1 MHWYEIH
8 VMEQIK
14 LNRSYNLDTTYVI
27 NFFDYTDIHG
37 LIDSWIVR
45 NSIFMNGTVAAGV
58 MEPFLCCYFKNLKWI
73 KGGNDYDMI
82 AEDSQERYKT
92 LEKLLDHKGF
102 TVATGGQFSRSKYQ
116 GTQRTQAS
124 PEQLAKDSSE
134 KIFVF
139 TSYTSF
145 PKIEI
150 VFRKGSDLLKEFP
163 NGKISHAQHD
173 KLFCGE
179 RIYHTR

>member
-1 MHWYEIH
+1 M

-14 LNRSYNLDTTYVI
+14 LDREYALDTTFVI
-27 NFFDYTDIHG
+27 KFFDYTDIHG

-45 NSIFMNGTVAAGV
+45 ESVFKNGTVAAGI
-58 MEPFLCCYFKNLKWI
+58 MEPFLCCYFKNLKWV
-73 KGGNDYDMI
+73 KGCNDHDMI
-82 AEDSQERYKT
+82 AEDSQQRYNK
-92 LEKLLDHKGF
+92 EKQLFDHKGF
-102 TVATGGQFSRSKYQ
+102 TVASAGQFSRSKFQ
-116 GTQRTQAS
+116 GTLRPKATA
-124 PEQLAKDSSE
+124 EELERDSSN

-145 PKIEI
+145 PEIEI
-150 VFRKGSDLLKEFP
+150 VFRRGSDLLNEFP
-163 NGKISHAQHD
+163 NGKIKHDEHD